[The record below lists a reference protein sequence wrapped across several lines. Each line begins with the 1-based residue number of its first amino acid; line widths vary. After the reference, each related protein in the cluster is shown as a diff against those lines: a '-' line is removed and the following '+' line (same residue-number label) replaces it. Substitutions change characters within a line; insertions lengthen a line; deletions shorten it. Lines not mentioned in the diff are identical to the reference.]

1 MALSNRERYI
11 GIGVGAVL
19 GILVL
24 DYMIIEPILSHR
36 RSQQLLITNARKTLD
51 DMAHDKQIN
60 THLQA
65 QWKRMKDG
73 GMKTTPSEAFDQLDR
88 AMHDWALQSGVVP
101 GDSRRSPSGPEK
113 IHDQMYQKSKV
124 HFVGTGNLRAVST
137 MLWSI
142 ETTVLPIHI
151 DDMVITAVREGEDNL
166 KVEFSVSVMVPL
178 GDQGPAQP
186 AAPTVADA
194 RGAQS

>member
-1 MALSNRERYI
+1 VALSNRERYI

-24 DYMIIEPILSHR
+24 DYMIIEPFLAHR
-36 RSQQLLITNARKTLD
+36 KNQQTLIANAKKTLD
-51 DMAHDKQIN
+51 DMDHSKQIH

-65 QWKRMKDG
+65 QWKRMVDG
-73 GMKTTPSEAFDQLDR
+73 GMKTTPAEAFDQLDR

-113 IHDQMYQKSKV
+113 INKQMYQKSKV
-124 HFVGTGNLRAVST
+124 HFVGSGNLRAVST

-142 ETTVLPIHI
+142 ETTVLPVHI
-151 DDMVITAVREGEDNL
+151 DDMVITSVREGEDNL
-166 KVEFSVSVMVPL
+166 KVEFDVSVMVPL
-178 GDQGPAQP
+178 NDQAPAQP
-186 AAPTVADA
+186 AAPASVADA
-194 RGAQS
+194 RGAQ

>member
-1 MALSNRERYI
+1 VALSNRERYI

-24 DYMIIEPILSHR
+24 DYMIVEPFLAHR
-36 RSQQLLITNARKTLD
+36 KQQND
-51 DMAHDKQIN
+51 DIAKAKQKLVDMDHTKQIH
-60 THLQA
+60 TALQA
-65 QWKRMKDG
+65 QWKRMLDG
-73 GMKTTPSEAFDQLDR
+73 GMKTKPAEAFDQLDR

-113 IHDQMYQKSKV
+113 INGQMYQKSKV
-124 HFVGTGNLRAVST
+124 HFVGTGNLRSVST

-142 ETTVLPIHI
+142 ETTVLPVHI

-166 KVEFSVSVMVPL
+166 KVEFDVSVMVPL
-178 GDQGPAQP
+178 NDQAPAQP
-186 AAPTVADA
+186 AAATVADA
-194 RGAQS
+194 RGA